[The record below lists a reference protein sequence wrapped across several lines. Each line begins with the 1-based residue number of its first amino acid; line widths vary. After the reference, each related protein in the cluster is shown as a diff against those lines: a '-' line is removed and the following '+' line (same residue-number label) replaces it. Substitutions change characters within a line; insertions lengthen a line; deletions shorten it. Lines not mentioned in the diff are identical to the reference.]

1 MQGAPWPVICQV
13 TTRIKNVIKDT
24 LKNVTKICIYDIFLL
39 KLYYKQLTPTTKG
52 KTQMTLHGYTYQI
65 GDLFTTSKTGV
76 TGRIAGFEPMSNKVT
91 RVSLVL
97 ANGSRRLAMVKTSK

>member
-1 MQGAPWPVICQV
+1 
-13 TTRIKNVIKDT
+13 
-24 LKNVTKICIYDIFLL
+24 
-39 KLYYKQLTPTTKG
+39 
-52 KTQMTLHGYTYQI
+52 MTLGGYTYQI

-76 TGRIAGFEPMSNKVT
+76 TGRIASFEPMSNKLP

>member
-1 MQGAPWPVICQV
+1 
-13 TTRIKNVIKDT
+13 VIKDT